1 MTSENLK
8 IIPNYLNY
16 YTFTELVNQINDTH
30 FPWNYPQGDN
40 WGEPCQYVNLLY
52 YDHQFSSAMNPK
64 LMRCIRA
71 ITDQL
76 NAISILRVK
85 VNATPTNAPEQ
96 SWHTDW
102 QLSTPDKTCV
112 IYLNDN
118 DGYTEFRDG
127 ENILSG
133 KNPAV
138 IFDGNLEHRGV
149 AATNVDR
156 RLVLNINYFE
166 K

>member
-1 MTSENLK
+1 MQILPNFLK
-8 IIPNYLNY
+8 H
-16 YTFTELVNQINDTH
+16 YTITELERQIYDVH
-30 FPWNYPQGDN
+30 FPWHYPQAE
-40 WGEPCQYVNLLY
+40 GEPDQYVNLLY
-52 YDHQFSSAMNPK
+52 YDHKFSNAMNPM
-64 LMRCIRA
+64 LMRCLRA

-76 NAISILRVK
+76 NAIAILRVK
-85 VNATPTNAPEQ
+85 VNATPKGAPEQ
-96 SWHTDW
+96 QWHTDW
-102 QLSTPDKTCV
+102 QLSTPNKTCV

-118 DGYTEFRDG
+118 NGYTEFRDG
-127 ENILSG
+127 KKILSV
-133 KNPAV
+133 KNTAV

>member
-8 IIPNYLNY
+8 IIPNFLEF
-16 YTFTELVNQINDTH
+16 YTFNELYNQFNSPN
-30 FPWNYPQGDN
+30 FPWFWTQSP
-40 WGEPCQYVNLLY
+40 GEREQYVNLLY
-52 YDHQFSSAMNPK
+52 FDHQFSSAMNPK

-112 IYLNDN
+112 IYLNAN
-118 DGYTEFRDG
+118 DGYTEFKDTKV
-127 ENILSG
+127 ESKANT
-133 KNPAV
+133 AV
-138 IFDGNLEHRGV
+138 VFDTNLEHRGV
-149 AATNVDR
+149 PSTDTR